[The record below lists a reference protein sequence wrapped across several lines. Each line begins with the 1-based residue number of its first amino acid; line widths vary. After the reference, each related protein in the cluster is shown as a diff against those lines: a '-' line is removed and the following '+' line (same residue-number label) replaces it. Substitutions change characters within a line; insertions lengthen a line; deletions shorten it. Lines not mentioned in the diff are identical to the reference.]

1 MHSLSNSLKDL
12 VLLGSVVCLPCLI
25 GCDHRHQ
32 KLADTLAWMD
42 NTFNPHKEMDSAGH
56 GRAGRYSSSGARE
69 PEYAD
74 AGSAQTFTYDG
85 CDLVLRDIADPA
97 ARVSQSMKMDLS
109 YAFNLRDMDPKS
121 VSVEPLTHFTGSRCA
136 GLKPEDIERAGGCDH
151 ATVMFTTRT
160 GASLV
165 SRTIE
170 TTFPQL
176 EGKDHF
182 SVIKNKTDHVTFL
195 VNDVEYA
202 KRFAKALSQAVE
214 LCGGTSPF

>member
-1 MHSLSNSLKDL
+1 
-12 VLLGSVVCLPCLI
+12 
-25 GCDHRHQ
+25 
-32 KLADTLAWMD
+32 MD

-74 AGSAQTFTYDG
+74 WVSTQTFTYDG

-97 ARVSQSMKMDLS
+97 ARASQSMKMDLS
-109 YAFNLRDMDPKS
+109 YAFKLQDMDPKS

-136 GLKPEDIERAGGCDH
+136 GLKAEEIEREGGCDH
-151 ATVMFTTRT
+151 ATVMLTTRT
-160 GASLV
+160 GAPLV

-176 EGKDHF
+176 QGKDHF
-182 SVIKNKTDHVTFL
+182 TVIKDKTAHVTFH
-195 VNDVEYA
+195 VYDAEYA
-202 KRFAKALSQAVE
+202 NRFAKAVSQAVE